1 MTPKLPGLLSII
13 TLCWLSGSAEAV
25 QKTCVLQWQ
34 PVPGAVG
41 YRVHYR
47 TLNIDVLNVTQVM
60 LAGVGID
67 QPDQTEQVTVSAY
80 DAQGEGPVSAA
91 VTVTINPVPAP
102 PTPLAQVTGLQVT
115 CP

>member
-1 MTPKLPGLLSII
+1 MTAKLPGLLSII
-13 TLCWLSGSAEAV
+13 VLCWLSGSSEAA

-47 TLNIDVLNVTQVM
+47 TLNIDVQNVTQVM

-67 QPDQTEQVTVSAY
+67 QPGQTEQVQVGAY
-80 DAQGEGPVSAA
+80 NANGEGTLSAV
-91 VTVTINPVPAP
+91 VTVTIDPLPSP
-102 PTPLAQVTGLQVT
+102 PTPLAQVTGVQVA